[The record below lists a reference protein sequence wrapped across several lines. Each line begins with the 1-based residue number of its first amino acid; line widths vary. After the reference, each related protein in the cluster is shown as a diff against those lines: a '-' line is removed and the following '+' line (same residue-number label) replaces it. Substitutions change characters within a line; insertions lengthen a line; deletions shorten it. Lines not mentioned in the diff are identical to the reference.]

1 MEGHGTI
8 RLEWEPQPHV
18 VFSFDIPPQID
29 FRWTMES
36 MSEAFEVKLDIIG
49 DRFGSGSAHASGLTT
64 RMMSGVFDRTLHGY
78 VDDEFETGDPAATDS
93 VVFHVPNFPRFTG
106 TPVSMGAGSFNAGRL
121 TTRTNGWVIEIDA
134 VPHHLDLQKKLNAN
148 GGYVIGHVGR
158 IQRVDG
164 NPVRY
169 ESMREIGLVLRKW
182 FSLLRSQRTEPILVC
197 GIHEGRVVWERWRS
211 PSVDPWIGRRGWLP
225 SILLQ
230 QAGPNALADF
240 GPVVQGLLEMGHGS
254 DLERVISHAI
264 DWYTQSVTT
273 VHVETR
279 VILAQAGLEIMSW
292 LRLVTE
298 IGMSESTFTNM
309 PASDALRLA
318 LDHASVSAVIPST
331 LPALHSAA
339 RPQQGGAGQLDGPG
353 AIVEIRNGTLHPK
366 PNLRLGSD
374 LVMVE
379 GGLLALRYLEMM
391 LLHRLG
397 FMGAVLNGVN
407 HWETELVPWR

>member
-1 MEGHGTI
+1 
-8 RLEWEPQPHV
+8 
-18 VFSFDIPPQID
+18 
-29 FRWTMES
+29 
-36 MSEAFEVKLDIIG
+36 
-49 DRFGSGSAHASGLTT
+49 
-64 RMMSGVFDRTLHGY
+64 
-78 VDDEFETGDPAATDS
+78 
-93 VVFHVPNFPRFTG
+93 
-106 TPVSMGAGSFNAGRL
+106 
-121 TTRTNGWVIEIDA
+121 
-134 VPHHLDLQKKLNAN
+134 
-148 GGYVIGHVGR
+148 
-158 IQRVDG
+158 
-164 NPVRY
+164 
-169 ESMREIGLVLRKW
+169 
-182 FSLLRSQRTEPILVC
+182 
-197 GIHEGRVVWERWRS
+197 
-211 PSVDPWIGRRGWLP
+211 
-225 SILLQ
+225 LQ